1 MLRPV
6 HLKGAHFL
14 GRGHDP
20 ELVQFLFLSAFHP
33 RLQFL
38 GFSFDILGGFLAR
51 CSLMNGRISELKGKL
66 KCDLVRMPQPKDE
79 KLNLREVTCL
89 DLTHLVAVYFLSG
102 YVCLVFAIYVPVN
115 F

>member
-1 MLRPV
+1 
-6 HLKGAHFL
+6 
-14 GRGHDP
+14 
-20 ELVQFLFLSAFHP
+20 
-33 RLQFL
+33 
-38 GFSFDILGGFLAR
+38 
-51 CSLMNGRISELKGKL
+51 MNRRVSELKGKL

-79 KLNLREVTCL
+79 TLNSREVMCL